1 MGAKGPVSLLVSKSS
16 DGGQRWTTRLLDVS
30 GAPPECASAECD
42 SDFLSAQITLTSD
55 AAGTLYALWNG
66 GSSNRGSQ
74 RIYFSSSTTA
84 GASWAPRLD
93 VSGAAKGVEHCFPA
107 IVAGGAGD
115 VRIAWMDARRSLWNT
130 FYRSSTNG
138 GATWSPETQL
148 SSFVPGYS
156 YIQPSGF
163 SFPFGDFFGIT
174 IDNRG
179 DSQVV
184 WGEGMNYQAPGSI
197 WYVNGR

>member
-1 MGAKGPVSLLVSKSS
+1 M
-16 DGGQRWTTRLLDVS
+16 
-30 GAPPECASAECD
+30 
-42 SDFLSAQITLTSD
+42 
-55 AAGTLYALWNG
+55 
-66 GSSNRGSQ
+66 
-74 RIYFSSSTTA
+74 
-84 GASWAPRLD
+84 
-93 VSGAAKGVEHCFPA
+93 
-107 IVAGGAGD
+107 
-115 VRIAWMDARRSLWNT
+115 RIAWMDARRSLWNT